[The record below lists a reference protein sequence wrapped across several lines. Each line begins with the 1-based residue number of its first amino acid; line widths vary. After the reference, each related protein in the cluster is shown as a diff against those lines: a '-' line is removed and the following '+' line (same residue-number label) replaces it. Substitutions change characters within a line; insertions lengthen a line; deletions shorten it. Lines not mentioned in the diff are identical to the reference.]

1 MVKLPK
7 SLSIYLTYKF
17 KNTTTMELSKEKINE
32 IAAMLKDADGEDVQN
47 ILIASGWNDQML
59 RQLMMNEPLAEVQ
72 WMMKERLSFE
82 EDMKRKYWVFESC

>member
-1 MVKLPK
+1 
-7 SLSIYLTYKF
+7 
-17 KNTTTMELSKEKINE
+17 MELSKEKINE

-59 RQLMMNEPLAEVQ
+59 KQLMMTEPLAEVQ

>member
-1 MVKLPK
+1 
-7 SLSIYLTYKF
+7 
-17 KNTTTMELSKEKINE
+17 MELSKEKINE

-47 ILIASGWNDQML
+47 ILITSGWNDQML

-82 EDMKRKYWVFESC
+82 EDMKRRYWVFESC

>member
-1 MVKLPK
+1 
-7 SLSIYLTYKF
+7 
-17 KNTTTMELSKEKINE
+17 MELSKEKINE

-82 EDMKRKYWVFESC
+82 EDMKRRYWVFESC